1 MTVQVIPS
9 LAELVAHP
17 ERVGEL
23 APDQARRLLAQ
34 ATTVAA
40 MIATRLSSEP
50 QRPEPSAPSGSDRL
64 LTAKE
69 AAALLNLSTDFL
81 YKSEA
86 AKPFRVR
93 IEGEVRFSLAGIE
106 RFIERHRGR

>member
-1 MTVQVIPS
+1 MTVQAIPS

-23 APDQARRLLAQ
+23 APDQARTLLAQ

-50 QRPEPSAPSGSDRL
+50 QRAESPASSGSDQL

-69 AAALLNLSTDFL
+69 AAVLLNLSTDFL

-93 IEGEVRFSLAGIE
+93 FGNEVRFSLAGIQ

>member
-1 MTVQVIPS
+1 MIVHAIPT
-9 LAELVAHP
+9 LADLGAHP
-17 ERVGEL
+17 ERVDEL
-23 APDQARRLLAQ
+23 APEQARTLLAQ

-50 QRPEPSAPSGSDRL
+50 QRAESPAPSASDRL

-69 AAALLNLSTDFL
+69 AAVVLNLSTDFL

-93 IEGEVRFSLAGIE
+93 FGNEVRFSLAGIQ